1 MFRGLKFGGGRF
13 YIGRMLLDRSTFKNE
28 EKKLKR
34 HYKEKEMLEKIILLI
49 KESSSYDELVIN
61 PFSKMYG
68 FEILRYDMSG
78 YYSFNLCKNGGMI
91 RLICRIEKEKNLV
104 ILEYITM
111 NHYEDF
117 KRMKKGCD

>member
-1 MFRGLKFGGGRF
+1 
-13 YIGRMLLDRSTFKNE
+13 MLLDRSTFKNE

-49 KESSSYDELVIN
+49 KESSSYDELVVN

>member
-1 MFRGLKFGGGRF
+1 
-13 YIGRMLLDRSTFKNE
+13 
-28 EKKLKR
+28 
-34 HYKEKEMLEKIILLI
+34 MLEKIILLN

>member
-1 MFRGLKFGGGRF
+1 
-13 YIGRMLLDRSTFKNE
+13 
-28 EKKLKR
+28 
-34 HYKEKEMLEKIILLI
+34 
-49 KESSSYDELVIN
+49 
-61 PFSKMYG
+61 MYG

>member
-1 MFRGLKFGGGRF
+1 MGGERF
-13 YIGRMLLDRSTFKNE
+13 YIGRDRSTFKNE

-91 RLICRIEKEKNLV
+91 RLICRIEKENKYPKSFIIYRLAKDHYIRYDSKIYQQYN
-104 ILEYITM
+104 ILL
-111 NHYEDF
+111 
-117 KRMKKGCD
+117 

>member
-1 MFRGLKFGGGRF
+1 
-13 YIGRMLLDRSTFKNE
+13 MLLDRSTFKNE

-34 HYKEKEMLEKIILLI
+34 HYKEKEMLKKIILLI

-78 YYSFNLCKNGGMI
+78 YYSFNWWYDTAYLSYRK
-91 RLICRIEKEKNLV
+91 RKKFSYFRIYYNESL
-104 ILEYITM
+104 
-111 NHYEDF
+111 
-117 KRMKKGCD
+117 